1 MLVQLQLPFLQRMLI
16 SIITPSYNQCE
27 HLEDTIKCVFG
38 QEGDFSIDYI
48 VIDGGS
54 SDRSVDSIRNWEQ
67 SLNSGAWKAGC
78 KGITFRWI
86 SEPDNGQVD
95 AIEKGFAMAK
105 GDIACWLN
113 SDDVFENS
121 RVLAS
126 AARHFKTDPSLDML
140 TGDGPM
146 IGKNGER
153 FGVHHV
159 DFIDVRELLYLDYHI
174 LQPSTF
180 IRRNV
185 FTRERLDRSYD
196 YCFDA
201 EYFIRLITRGYRF
214 KKVNDSFGCSR
225 QYPETKTM
233 SGQERRYRESLRISR
248 QYGDSRYCY
257 LISMLYK
264 YFDIVLRNRYPESMI
279 TRKTSAVVRRLA
291 YLFITGRPGRRTS

>member
-1 MLVQLQLPFLQRMLI
+1 MHSLTI
-16 SIITPSYNQCE
+16 SVITPSYN
-27 HLEDTIKCVFG
+27 HGLYLEKTVQSVLV
-38 QEGDFSIDYI
+38 QEGDFYIDYI
-48 VIDGGS
+48 IIDGGS
-54 SDRSVDSIRNWEQ
+54 SDQSIEIIKKYARMLQ
-67 SLNSGAWKAGC
+67 SGEVHLRC
-78 KGITFRWI
+78 KDITFRWL
-86 SEPDNGQVD
+86 SEPDRGQVD

-113 SDDVFENS
+113 SDDVFENN

-126 AARHFKTDPSLDML
+126 VADHFKTDLSLDML

-153 FGVHHV
+153 LGAHHV

-185 FTRERLDRSYD
+185 FTRERLDRGYD

-201 EYFIRLITRGYRF
+201 EYFIRLIARGYHF

-225 QYPETKTM
+225 LYPETKTM

-257 LISMLYK
+257 LISTLYK
-264 YFDIVLRNRYPESMI
+264 YFDIVLRNRYPESVM
-279 TRKTSAVVRRLA
+279 TQKTYSVVRRLA
-291 YLFITGRPGRRTS
+291 YLLITGRPGRRTS